1 MRKHEFYIGEN
12 ALTHMQHLLG
22 ELHVRHLFLVR
33 GKSSYIQSGAAN
45 ELSPIWNNLK
55 CQITEFYNF
64 SANPKEEELQKGIES
79 FHSANADCIIAVG
92 GGSAIDMAKLIR
104 YQSLGESANKVPLF
118 AIPTTA
124 GTGAEATRFAVL
136 YINGVKHSIEHEYI
150 LPNYAIIYPPFT
162 YNNPLYLTACTGL
175 DALAQAIEAFWSKNA
190 TPESHTYA
198 IKAIQLLWQQL
209 PLLIQSPCPQLRNE
223 VAEGAYWA
231 GRAINI
237 TKTTAPHAYS
247 YAFTS
252 DYGYQ
257 HGHAVALTLPFFLE
271 LNGNDELYSLLQT
284 SKDTCNRDLQAYLNK
299 LHIDCNLQNVNIDAV
314 LQKVNAQRLANN
326 PVIITPD
333 IILQLKEYLTTAK

>member
-1 MRKHEFYIGEN
+1 MRHEFYIGEN
-12 ALTHMQHLLG
+12 ALIQLQQLLSK
-22 ELHVRHLFLVR
+22 LHVKHVFLVR
-33 GKSSYIQSGAAN
+33 GKNSYIHSGAVN
-45 ELSPIWNNLK
+45 ELASVWDYLN
-55 CQITEFYNF
+55 CQITEFYDF
-64 SANPKEEELQKGIES
+64 SANPKEEELQTGIDS

-104 YQSLGESANKVPLF
+104 HQSLGELANQIPLF

-124 GTGAEATRFAVL
+124 GTGAEATCFAVL
-136 YINGVKHSIEHEYI
+136 YKNGVKHSIEHEYI

-162 YNNPLYLTACTGL
+162 YNNPPYLTACTGL
-175 DALAQAIEAFWSKNA
+175 DAVAQAIEAFWSKNA
-190 TPESHTYA
+190 TFESNSYA

-209 PLLIQSPCPQLRNE
+209 PLLIQSPTPKLRNE

-252 DYGYQ
+252 DYGYP

-284 SKDTCNRDLQAYLNK
+284 SKDTCRADLQAYLNK
-299 LHIDCNLQNVNIDAV
+299 LHIDCNLQNVDIDAV
-314 LQKVNAQRLANN
+314 LQKVNTQRLANN
-326 PVIITPD
+326 PVIITPN
-333 IILQLKEYLTTAK
+333 IILQLKEYLTTVK

>member
-1 MRKHEFYIGEN
+1 MKHEFHIGEN
-12 ALTHMQHLLG
+12 ALIQLQHLLS
-22 ELHVRHLFLVR
+22 ELHVRHIFLVR
-33 GKSSYIQSGAAN
+33 GKNSYIQSGAAN
-45 ELSPIWNNLK
+45 ALSFVWDYLGCKIS
-55 CQITEFYNF
+55 EFYDF
-64 SANPKEEELQKGIES
+64 SANPKEEELQQGIKS
-79 FHSANADCIIAVG
+79 FHAVNADCIIAVG

-104 YQSLGESANKVPLF
+104 YHSLGGSANQIPLF

-136 YINGVKHSIEHEYI
+136 YKDGVKHSIEHESI

-162 YNNPLYLTACTGL
+162 YNNPPYLTACTGL
-175 DALAQAIEAFWSKNA
+175 DALAQAIEAFWNKNA
-190 TPESHTYA
+190 TSESKSFA
-198 IKAIQLLWQQL
+198 IKAIQLLWEQL
-209 PLLIQSPCPQLRNE
+209 PLLIQSATPQLRNE

-252 DYGYQ
+252 DYGYP

-284 SKDTCNRDLQAYLNK
+284 SKNTCKTDLLAYLNK
-299 LHIDCNLQNVNIDAV
+299 LHIDCNLQNVDIDAV
-314 LQKVNAQRLANN
+314 LQKVNTQRLSNN
-326 PVIITPD
+326 PVIITSN